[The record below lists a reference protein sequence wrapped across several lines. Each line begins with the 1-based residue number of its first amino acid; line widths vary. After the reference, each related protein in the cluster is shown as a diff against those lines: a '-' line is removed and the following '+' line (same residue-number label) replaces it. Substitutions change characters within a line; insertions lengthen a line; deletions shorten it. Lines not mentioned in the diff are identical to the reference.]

1 MSVRSMT
8 GYARARASSEKG
20 EVVVTLKSV
29 NHRALDIHAHL
40 TAELDPYDPALR
52 SIIKQ
57 HVTRGHLDLRVNF
70 VRTRAAEGAGLNKAL
85 VEAYIGAARQLR
97 EEFGI
102 QGDLDLNGA
111 LRLPGLLTPPNGE
124 EDEELD
130 LEPLL
135 RGALEQALG
144 SLNQF
149 REREGAGL
157 AEAMRECC
165 AAIRADAED
174 MEGLRTE
181 VLPAL
186 RARLE
191 ERLTE
196 LLKGA
201 PIEPQRLAQEAALL
215 ADRSDIA
222 EEIARLKVHATE
234 LDLVLQKGGEVG
246 KKLDFLLQ
254 EMNRETTTVLSKTS
268 GLGEIGLKLTDAAL
282 DAKSQIEK
290 IREQALNLE

>member
-1 MSVRSMT
+1 MNVRSMT
-8 GYARARASSEKG
+8 GFARARATNEKG
-20 EVVVTLKSV
+20 EAVVTLKSV

-40 TAELDPYDPALR
+40 PSDLDPYDPGLR
-52 SIIKQ
+52 TIIKKF
-57 HVTRGHLDLRVNF
+57 VTRGHLDLRVSF
-70 VRTRAAEGAGLNKAL
+70 IPAAAAEAPGLNKPLLASYL
-85 VEAYIGAARQLR
+85 AAARQAR
-97 EEFGI
+97 DEFGVP
-102 QGDLDLNGA
+102 GDLDVNSV
-111 LRLPGLLTPPNGE
+111 LRLPGLLSPPNGA
-124 EDEELD
+124 EDDELD

-135 RGALEQALG
+135 RAALEQALRL
-144 SLNQF
+144 LNQF
-149 REREGAGL
+149 REREGLGL
-157 AEAMRECC
+157 ASAMRECC
-165 AAIRADAED
+165 AAIRTDAES
-174 MEGLRTE
+174 MEELRIG

-191 ERLTE
+191 ERLAE
-196 LLKGA
+196 VLKGTGM
-201 PIEPQRLAQEAALL
+201 EPQRLAQEAALL

-222 EEIARLKVHATE
+222 EEIARLRVHATE
-234 LDLVLQKGGEVG
+234 LDQVLQGGGEVG

>member
-8 GYARARASSEKG
+8 GFARARAANEKG
-20 EVVVTLKSV
+20 EAVVTLKSV

-40 TAELDPYDPALR
+40 PSDLDPYDPTLR
-52 SIIKQ
+52 TIIKKF
-57 HVTRGHLDLRVNF
+57 VTRGHLDLRVSF
-70 VRTRAAEGAGLNKAL
+70 TPAVSAEAPGLNKAL
-85 VEAYIGAARQLR
+85 LASYLAAARQAR
-97 EEFGI
+97 DEFGVP
-102 QGDLDLNGA
+102 GDLDVNSV
-111 LRLPGLLTPPNGE
+111 LRLPGLLTPPNGADD
-124 EDEELD
+124 DELE

-135 RGALEQALG
+135 RAALEQALRL
-144 SLNQF
+144 LNQF
-149 REREGAGL
+149 REREGLGL
-157 AEAMRECC
+157 AAAMRECC
-165 AAIRADAED
+165 AAIRADAEC
-174 MEGLRTE
+174 MEELRTG

-191 ERLTE
+191 ERLAE
-196 LLKGA
+196 VLKGTGL
-201 PIEPQRLAQEAALL
+201 EPQRLAQEAALL

-222 EEIARLKVHATE
+222 EEIARLRVHATE
-234 LDLVLQKGGEVG
+234 LDQILQSGGEVG
-246 KKLDFLLQ
+246 KKLDFMLQ